1 MRIPLFG
8 TGAASGQKQ
17 VTVRKTV
24 GMYWERRG
32 ETEKSPM
39 VAVPFPGTESFAT
52 LAKSP
57 IRAITAPPTGG
68 VIVVA
73 SDSIYRVTNVAAI
86 TEIGTIGSSDS
97 GVRPTIACGANGVVV
112 IVADSEMR
120 RWDGSMTTPSLGF
133 TPGTCA
139 WIGGY
144 FVVSASNQF
153 YISTDGSTWTDFA
166 SAEAAPDRII
176 GLLATRNELFI
187 FGESTVEVWTQTGDS
202 DFPFARINGATAAV
216 GTRSDRSLA
225 LVGGVPYFFARSS
238 DGMGFIA
245 RMNGYTPER
254 VSTDDIDRLL
264 PGYGLSADHTI
275 NGVGFTWNGH
285 PMYQVT
291 RAGANPWTRV
301 YDTVTGLWTDVTD
314 AAQHKVTHGC
324 EWQGTVFGGGT
335 SGDPGIYR
343 YSADAHNL
351 PKRQIVTDH
360 VVSPDGER
368 FTVDSLRLDMATNV
382 DAAEKQVSMKV
393 SRDGGLSWGASQSV
407 GLGTTS
413 GPQKKVEFR
422 RLGRARSF
430 TFDLD
435 FPADVP
441 ITVHS
446 ASLNASD

>member
-8 TGAASGQKQ
+8 TGTASGQKQ

-32 ETEKSPM
+32 ETEKAPM
-39 VAVPFPGTESFAT
+39 VAVPFPGVATFAT

-57 IRAITAPPTGG
+57 IRAIGVAPSGYA
-68 VIVVA
+68 IVVA
-73 SDSIYRVTNVAAI
+73 NNSIYRVTNSPTI
-86 TEIGTIGSSDS
+86 TEIGSIGSTDS
-97 GVRPTIACGANGVVV
+97 SVRPTIAFGDGGIAV
-112 IVADSEMR
+112 IVAGSEMR
-120 RWDGSMTTPSLGF
+120 RWNGSAMTTPSLGF

-144 FVVSASNQF
+144 FVVSVSASNQF

-166 SAEAAPDRII
+166 SAEASPDR
-176 GLLATRNELFI
+176 LVSVVATRNELFA
-187 FGESTVEVWTQTGDS
+187 FGESTIEVWTQTGDA
-202 DFPFARINGATAAV
+202 DFPFARINGATSSI
-216 GTRSDRSLA
+216 GSRSDRSIS
-225 LVGGVPYFFARSS
+225 LVAGVPHFFARSA
-238 DGMGFIA
+238 DGRGFIA

-254 VSTDDIDRLL
+254 ISTDDIDRQL
-264 PGYGLSADHTI
+264 PAYGSDHTI

-291 RAGANPWTRV
+291 RHNQWTKV
-301 YDTVTGLWTDVTD
+301 YDTATGLWFDITD
-314 AAQHKVTHGC
+314 AAAHKVIHGQ
-324 EWQGTVFGGGT
+324 EWLGSVFGGGGA
-335 SGDPGIYR
+335 GDQAIYR
-343 YSADAHNL
+343 YDDGSHNL
-351 PKRQIVTDH
+351 PKRQIITDH

-368 FTVDSLRLDMATNV
+368 FTVDSLRLDMSTNV
-382 DAAEKQVSMKV
+382 DAAEKQVSLKV
-393 SRDGGLSWGASQSV
+393 SRDGGLGWGGTQSV
-407 GLGTTS
+407 GLGTTT

-430 TFDLD
+430 TFDLE
-435 FPADVP
+435 FPTDVP